1 MKRNMGNLHPICEN
15 INLKDRLYFADIKLY
30 SIGLIAQFTKIIVL
44 ANKKYLKKQFF
55 RQNKEEVKLCFI
67 YAAAGILLP

>member
-1 MKRNMGNLHPICEN
+1 MGNLHPICEN